1 AKSENPE
8 PCSSCTR
15 VLLRCCDSVGRKW
28 EPVRHW
34 PGRKSPSSEAMPFAG
49 SISPF
54 LLPPTLPPLMV
65 APPFPSPTTAP
76 PASSSEILLPISSGS
91 LPPSSPLQFHFSRSK
106 THRFTNRRRI
116 HKAQP
121 QSLELLELAAS
132 TEFPRV
138 GLRLTFPDAL
148 CPFAFI
154 CKNEVTSSPPL
165 IMLLISGASRF
176 PYLLYVLTVSGVA
189 YLLRIRNA
197 SAYSSVSVF
206 PVDELLELNVR
217 GYIPNHAVA
226 VTAVTATAGGLVVG
240 TSDGSVFCFQLG
252 VVDPSAPGFVHELRD
267 EAGFSR
273 LWGLISRYFL
283 LNSNACLISVFDFFS
298 NLPIYSLFLGLN
310 LPVLWIIRHS
320 LNVSSR
326 GNMVGTVQELV
337 ILELHEKKFVFVLHL
352 DGTLRI
358 WDLASR
364 SRVFSHNMGI
374 MTMAGANFVRL
385 WVGQSYPDSSII
397 PLAILYRDT
406 SDENLEMISLYS
418 ILYNFGD
425 RIVFSMEPSV
435 QKIPLEEGRCLDV
448 KLTLDKIWI
457 LKDDELVS
465 HIFSTNIDEVE
476 AFSYALQEE
485 FVADQLFQS
494 SEHLAD
500 EILRITHSIFSSSKD
515 DILPFVSSIFLRRL
529 LLPGVHHNATLYAT
543 LAEYSRHLG
552 ESELQTLTADGLKK
566 EILSLIE
573 HEVGSEI
580 ASLLHCWK
588 CFFTRYFHN
597 WCKNNALY
605 GLLVDSSSDAVGL
618 IRKNSISLFRS
629 LEDIERIVEGSSDE
643 VSSELTG
650 LVDIFDDELECEIL
664 IELLRCVI
672 SFSQQLGKTASSI
685 FFESLLT
692 TPVISSDD
700 IVRYIVKILETG
712 YCMSGPVL
720 QTSTSGDNIVI
731 LEKELADHKS
741 LRKLSVD
748 MFLSL
753 QGLHK
758 KASTWGRILNVI
770 EGFLKFLVPQKV
782 IQNFDTEMSSNIN
795 SSIIV
800 HTTYQIAKV
809 MFESA
814 WDFLLFLSYL
824 VDISGQVHLSH
835 DDVNKVQLELVPML
849 QEIIFEWLIIIFFTI
864 TPSAPAVTEDFN
876 SKLSSLQIDNNMGKR
891 SWNEKLGRCDFTLA
905 FIFLFNVGS
914 SSLDH
919 SHFSSERFSNVQSF
933 INRTRDFVSWIIWG
947 LAGGSS
953 TFLSRSIDL
962 AFILFK
968 HGQYGAAEQL
978 LMIAEAHLL
987 KEKTSQSIQDDDGGW
1002 CIRHHLL
1009 GCCLLAQVQCGLH
1022 ATQKDKKVS
1031 DAIRCFFRSS
1041 SGNGASEALQSLSDD
1056 LGIPYLGGCT
1066 SIAAWKLQYY
1076 QWAMQLFERYSISE
1090 GACQFALAALEQ
1102 VDEALHMKDERCT
1115 NNSVNESVTTIK
1127 GRLWANVFI
1136 FALDLGRYYDAYCA
1150 IISNPDEESKYIC
1163 LRRFIIVLYEQ
1174 GAIKILCSNK
1184 LPLIG
1189 LVEKVEQELAWKA
1202 ERSDISAKPNL
1213 YKLLYAFQLHRHNWR
1228 RAANYIYMYSARLRT
1243 EAALKDG
1250 VGSSLMLQERLN
1262 ALSAAVNALHL
1273 VHPAYAWIDSLAE
1286 GSSLVNEHYPT
1297 AADND
1302 VEPQGWQSSIDI
1314 EKLENEFVL
1323 TSAEYMLSLVNA
1335 KWTFSGKHGAL
1346 SDLADLLV
1354 QNNLYDMAFTVLLRF
1369 FKGSGL
1375 KREHSHLLTS
1385 SKHEMVVHGS
1395 PVTVPTTPQ
1404 TDRNSRWATLKLYL
1418 EKYKE
1423 FHGRLPI
1430 IVAETLLRADPKIE
1444 LPLWLVQLFKEG
1456 QKERLGGMTGRE
1468 SNPASLFQLY
1478 VSYDRYAEAT
1488 YLLLECIDSFASMY
1502 SINWKIY
1509 VVHDAAAVILVR
1521 YVFHSVA
1528 NITILQRPADIIRRK
1543 KPFAVWFPYTTIERL
1558 LYQLEELIRTGHMV
1572 DHCDKLKKMLHSSLQ
1587 NHLKMLKVDSDDA
1600 VAVDEK
1606 CSGAI
1611 QLENSII

>member
-1 AKSENPE
+1 MG
-8 PCSSCTR
+8 TR
-15 VLLRCCDSVGRKW
+15 STLAGKEVPIVGSDSV
-28 EPVRHW
+28 HW
-34 PGRKSPSSEAMPFAG
+34 IDLSVPSSSNIPAVDGGAAPLSTDDRASCFVIG
-49 SISPF
+49 N
-54 LLPPTLPPLMV
+54 PPTYL
-65 APPFPSPTTAP
+65 TW
-76 PASSSEILLPISSGS
+76 
-91 LPPSSPLQFHFSRSK
+91 
-106 THRFTNRRRI
+106 RI

-121 QSLELLELAAS
+121 QALQLLELAAS
-132 TEFPRV
+132 KEFPRV
-138 GLRLTFPDAL
+138 GLRFTFPDAL

-154 CKNEVTSSPPL
+154 CKNEF
-165 IMLLISGASRF
+165 SGASRF

-189 YLLRIRNA
+189 YLLRIRNV
-197 SAYSSVSVF
+197 SAYASISIF
-206 PVDELLELNVR
+206 PGDELLELNVR
-217 GYIPNHAVA
+217 GYIPNHAA
-226 VTAVTATAGGLVVG
+226 ITAVTATTGGLLVG
-240 TSDGSVFCFQLG
+240 TSDGSVCYFQLG

-267 EAGFSR
+267 EAGISR
-273 LWGLISRYFL
+273 LWGLISR
-283 LNSNACLISVFDFFS
+283 
-298 NLPIYSLFLGLN
+298 GK
-310 LPVLWIIRHS
+310 
-320 LNVSSR
+320 
-326 GNMVGTVQELV
+326 MVGTVQELV
-337 ILELHEKKFVFVLHL
+337 ILELQEKKFVFVLHL

-358 WDLASR
+358 WDLFSH
-364 SRVFSHNMGI
+364 SRVFSHNMGV
-374 MTMAGANFVRL
+374 TTSTGATFVRL

-397 PLAILYRDT
+397 PLAILYRHT
-406 SDENLEMISLYS
+406 SDENLEIISLYS

-435 QKIPLEEGRCLDV
+435 QNIPLEEGRCLDV

-465 HIFSTNIDEVE
+465 HMFSTNIDEVE
-476 AFSYALQEE
+476 AFPYALQEE

-494 SEHLAD
+494 TEHLAD

-515 DILPFVSSIFLRRL
+515 DIVPFVSSIFLRRL
-529 LLPGVHHNATLYAT
+529 LLPGVLHNATLYAT
-543 LAEYSRHLG
+543 LVEYGRHLS
-552 ESELQTLTADGLKK
+552 ESELQTLTSDGLKK

-573 HEVGSEI
+573 HEVGSEKV
-580 ASLLHCWK
+580 SLLHCWK

-605 GLLVDSSSDAVGL
+605 GLLVDSSADAVGL
-618 IRKNSISLFRS
+618 IRKNSVSLFRS

-643 VSSELTG
+643 VSELIG
-650 LVDIFDDELECEIL
+650 LVDIFDDDLECEIL

-685 FFESLLT
+685 FYESLLT
-692 TPVISSDD
+692 APMISSED

-712 YCMSGPVL
+712 YCSSGPVL
-720 QTSTSGDNIVI
+720 QTSTSGDHIVV

-741 LRKLSVD
+741 SRKLSVD

-753 QGLHK
+753 QGLYK
-758 KASTWGRILNVI
+758 KASAWGRILNVI

-782 IQNFDTEMSSNIN
+782 IQNFDTEMLSNIN
-795 SSIIV
+795 SSVIV

-835 DDVNKVQLELVPML
+835 DDITKIQLELVPML

-864 TPSAPAVTEDFN
+864 TPSAPAITEDFN

-891 SWNEKLGRCDFTLA
+891 LWNEKLGKCDFTLA
-905 FIFLFNVGS
+905 FIFLLNVGS
-914 SSLDH
+914 SSMDH
-919 SHFSSERFSNVQSF
+919 SHFSERFSNVWSF
-933 INRTRDFVSWIIWG
+933 VNRMRDFISWIIWG
-947 LAGGSS
+947 EAGRSS
-953 TFLSRSIDL
+953 TFLSRSVDL

-978 LMIAEAHLL
+978 LMMTEAHLL
-987 KEKTSQSIQDDDGGW
+987 KEKTPQSIQDADGGW

-1009 GCCLLAQVQCGLH
+1009 GCCLLAQLQCGLH
-1022 ATQKDKKVS
+1022 ATQKDKKIS

-1056 LGIPYLGGCT
+1056 VGIPYVGFSGCA

-1076 QWAMQLFERYSISE
+1076 QWAMQLFEHYGISE

-1102 VDEALHMKDERCT
+1102 VDEALCMNDEKST
-1115 NNSVNESVTTIK
+1115 NNSVNESVTTVK

-1202 ERSDISAKPNL
+1202 ERSEISAKPNL
-1213 YKLLYAFQLHRHNWR
+1213 YKLLYAFQLHQHNWR
-1228 RAANYIYMYSARLRT
+1228 RAANYIYMYSARLKS
-1243 EAALKDG
+1243 EVALKDTQ
-1250 VGSSLMLQERLN
+1250 GSSLLLQERLN

-1273 VHPAYAWIDSLAE
+1273 VHPAYAWIDLLAE
-1286 GSSLVNEHYPT
+1286 GSSLINGHYPSKKAKRT
-1297 AADND
+1297 PDEHSPADND
-1302 VEPQGWQSSIDI
+1302 AEPQDWQSSIDI

-1323 TSAEYMLSLVNA
+1323 TSAEYMLSLVNV
-1335 KWTFSGKHGAL
+1335 KWAFSGKHGAL

-1354 QNNLYDMAFTVLLRF
+1354 QNNLYDMAFTILLRF

-1375 KREHSHLLTS
+1375 KRELERVLSAISLKCCLDKVESTWVEDHGHLLTS
-1385 SKHEMVVHGS
+1385 SKLEMVVHGT
-1395 PVTVPTTPQ
+1395 PVTVPTSPQ
-1404 TDRNSRWATLKLYL
+1404 TDRNSCWATLKLYL

-1423 FHGRLPI
+1423 FHGRLPV
-1430 IVAETLLRADPKIE
+1430 IVAETLLRADDKIE
-1444 LPLWLVQLFKEG
+1444 LPLWLVQMFKDG
-1456 QKERLGGMTGRE
+1456 QKERMWGMTGRE

-1478 VSYDRYAEAT
+1478 VSYDRYTEAT
-1488 YLLLECIDSFASMY
+1488 YLLLECLESFASM
-1502 SINWKIY
+1502 
-1509 VVHDAAAVILVR
+1509 
-1521 YVFHSVA
+1521 
-1528 NITILQRPADIIRRK
+1528 RPADIIRRK

-1558 LYQLEELIRTGHMV
+1558 LYQLEELIRMGHMV
-1572 DHCDKLKKMLHSSLQ
+1572 DHCDKLKKMLNGSLQ

-1600 VAVDEK
+1600 ISV
-1606 CSGAI
+1606 S
-1611 QLENSII
+1611 S